1 MCVNFS
7 HGLIIASSADL
18 HREFFGEAE
27 MKGERAKTMPQTVHT
42 DSGKAILPADS
53 IDGAIERVDICL
65 FREVYNATHVK
76 STLHH
81 IQTLER

>member
-1 MCVNFS
+1 MRINFS
-7 HGLIIASSADL
+7 HGLIITPPADL
-18 HREFFGEAE
+18 HREFFGKAE
-27 MKGERAKTMPQTVHT
+27 MKGERAITMPQTMQT
-42 DSGKAILPADS
+42 DLGKAVLPSDA
-53 IDGAIERVDICL
+53 IDGVIECVDICL